1 MVERRRSKR
10 LALTIP
16 VNVYGRSPRNHP
28 FRAVTATMDVSLNG
42 GLLHMK
48 PRVKVGQK
56 ILIVNRF
63 TEEERECR
71 VVCVDPK
78 PRGRRKVAVEFVNAE
93 SDFWHVYNPS
103 VRLEAALR
111 PPDSTA

>member
-1 MVERRRSKR
+1 
-10 LALTIP
+10 
-16 VNVYGRSPRNHP
+16 
-28 FRAVTATMDVSLNG
+28 MDVSLNG

-93 SDFWHVYNPS
+93 RDFWHVYNPS